1 MALTIRSK
9 GTSANKTPNLLK
21 IKVSPSLNRTFT
33 ICLRPIHFKKTAAF
47 DIVEW
52 VEYYRIM
59 GVDHFVIYNFTSDP
73 LTDKVLRY
81 YENAGLMDV
90 VQWHV
95 PEHVIPKKHYY
106 NLVKYNELHAV
117 GQFAMLNDF
126 LYRVFWS
133 TKFIINV
140 DLDEFIVP
148 LNGSTNFNQLLSKF
162 PTAACQYLIRNSLIP
177 LNQNQTREQFPNK
190 EIATKYHL
198 KTVLYRKRKDYVF
211 GEKWKTKYIAHP
223 RCSRILWL
231 HYVLEN
237 RISDLVMKKHLV
249 SEKTALV
256 FHYRLPFEGLIFQR
270 LQRGKRE
277 KEDTRFQPFV
287 DDLINNVSAVW
298 DVIGPPSNFTK

>member
-9 GTSANKTPNLLK
+9 DTSANETLNLLK
-21 IKVSPSLNRTFT
+21 IKVSPNLNRTFT
-33 ICLRPIHFKKTAAF
+33 ICLRPIHFNKTAAF

-81 YENAGLMDV
+81 YMNAGLLDV

-106 NLVKYNELHAV
+106 DLVKYNELHSA

-126 LYRVFWS
+126 LYRVYWS
-133 TKFIINV
+133 TKFVVNV

-148 LNGSTNFNQLLSKF
+148 LNGSTSFNNMLAKL
-162 PTAACQYLIRNSLIP
+162 PNACQYLIRNTLVP
-177 LNQNQTREQFPNK
+177 LNQNQTSEQFPNK

-198 KTVLYRKRKDYVF
+198 KTVLYRQRKDYVF
-211 GEKWKTKYIAHP
+211 GERWKTKYIAHP

-237 RISDLVMKKHLV
+237 RTSDLVVNKHLV
-249 SEKTALV
+249 NENTALV
-256 FHYRLPFEGLIFQR
+256 FHYRHPFEGLIFR
-270 LQRGKRE
+270 YLQRGSHE
-277 KEDTRFQPFV
+277 MEDKNLQPFV
-287 DDLINNVSAVW
+287 SDLVTNVKAIW
-298 DVIGPPSNFTK
+298 NLIGI